1 MKTVPTYTVR
11 LYMAGDIAH
20 AKQLIR
26 QLVYPPN
33 PGLCVT
39 VEPTTFVYTGGEEA
53 GFVVGFVNYPRFP
66 ASPEDLFARALLFA
80 DHLTHGLGQW
90 SALLVAPDKTVWLTD
105 RPEDRT

>member
-1 MKTVPTYTVR
+1 M
-11 LYMAGDIAH
+11 
-20 AKQLIR
+20 
-26 QLVYPPN
+26 
-33 PGLCVT
+33 
-39 VEPTTFVYTGGEEA
+39 
-53 GFVVGFVNYPRFP
+53 VGFVNYPRFP